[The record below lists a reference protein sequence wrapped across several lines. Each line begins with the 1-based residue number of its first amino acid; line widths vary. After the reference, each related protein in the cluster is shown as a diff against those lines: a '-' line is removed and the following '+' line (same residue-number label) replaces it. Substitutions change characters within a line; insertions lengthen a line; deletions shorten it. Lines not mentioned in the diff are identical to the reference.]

1 MAVEEGAAFGRR
13 TFECLKDS
21 LGRER
26 RGHREIAAGNS
37 LAEAEE
43 IRRDSFGL
51 AGAHVTRPSEAGRHF
66 IEHEQRSDLVRHRPG
81 AAQKRLR
88 LYHHPCRALHS
99 RLEYYRR
106 NSVTLGEDDSL

>member
-51 AGAHVTRPSEAGRHF
+51 AGEHVTRPSEAGRHF
-66 IEHEQRSDLVRHRPG
+66 IEHEERSDSVRYP
-81 AAQKRLR
+81 ASTPQKCLR
-88 LYHHPCRALHS
+88 LHHHPCRPLHS

-106 NSVTLGEDDSL
+106 NSVSLGDDDSL